1 MDNRPSGPDPLVYRV
16 AYAFGQALRQAVQ
29 VLIFP
34 WRALTQRTSG
44 RRALPEGGTRRRLP
58 PRSERVP
65 VRAARVAAADGLEEL
80 SKVLANRDP
89 EVRQLALQ
97 TVENLEEERA
107 TALIVDLLHD
117 ADAGVRCAAAAAAGR
132 ARTAGA
138 MFSLILAL
146 DDASPE
152 VRQEAMRAIELI
164 TGEPLGLEPS
174 SPRAAR
180 QEKIEELKQSWKERR
195 LAQLASR
202 LEAEGR

>member
-1 MDNRPSGPDPLVYRV
+1 MDNRPSDPDPLVYRV

-34 WRALTQRTSG
+34 WRALTQRTTA
-44 RRALPEGGTRRRLP
+44 RRALPEASRKRLP
-58 PRSERVP
+58 FRSERLP
-65 VRAARVAAADGLEEL
+65 VRAASVAAADGLEEL
-80 SKVLANRDP
+80 SKVLADRDP

-146 DDASPE
+146 DDASLE

-174 SPRAAR
+174 SPRAER
-180 QEKIEELKQSWKERR
+180 QDKIEELKQSWKERR

-202 LEAEGR
+202 LEVEGR